1 MKKIVITGADGF
13 IGSHLVE
20 KMVALG
26 YEVHA
31 LVLYNALGSYGWLD
45 HIDPV
50 VKSSIRVSLGDIRD
64 AAFVDSL
71 VLGCDAVMHLAALIA
86 IPYSYINP
94 SAYVQTNVIGTLNL
108 LQAVTKQGIEKM
120 MHTSTSEVYGT
131 AQFVPI
137 TEQHPLNA
145 QSPYAASKIAA
156 DQFALSFYR
165 SFKTPVAIVRP
176 FNTYGPRQSVRAIIP
191 TIIQQINAG
200 KKNIELGAVTP
211 TRDFSFVEDTVNGMI
226 AVFQSSRS
234 IGEVINLGSGFEISI
249 KETADIIAQAMG
261 VTVNVSS
268 VENRV
273 RPKLSEVDRLHASI
287 EKAKALLEWSPH
299 YAGLDGFSRGIKA
312 TVEWFS
318 QEKNTQHFHDRNYIV

>member
-94 SAYVQTNVIGTLNL
+94 SA
-108 LQAVTKQGIEKM
+108 
-120 MHTSTSEVYGT
+120 
-131 AQFVPI
+131 F
-137 TEQHPLNA
+137 
-145 QSPYAASKIAA
+145 
-156 DQFALSFYR
+156 FFY
-165 SFKTPVAIVRP
+165 
-176 FNTYGPRQSVRAIIP
+176 P
-191 TIIQQINAG
+191 TII
-200 KKNIELGAVTP
+200 
-211 TRDFSFVEDTVNGMI
+211 S
-226 AVFQSSRS
+226 
-234 IGEVINLGSGFEISI
+234 NLI
-249 KETADIIAQAMG
+249 KT
-261 VTVNVSS
+261 
-268 VENRV
+268 
-273 RPKLSEVDRLHASI
+273 
-287 EKAKALLEWSPH
+287 
-299 YAGLDGFSRGIKA
+299 
-312 TVEWFS
+312 
-318 QEKNTQHFHDRNYIV
+318 NYRMH